1 MGNCLGKDSPPA
13 VEDQLRK
20 LYEEYSK
27 HLLPLE
33 QASLFSSLG
42 DPPYS
47 LADVLAKPMILMMGQ
62 YSTGKTTFIRALLGG
77 REYPGMHIAA
87 EMSTDNFVAVLRGPS
102 DDFIP
107 GNALVNNTTHPFH
120 SLKAAFGES
129 FLQRFRGSYVS
140 NKESEPSTDILD
152 DVIIIDTPGTLD
164 GSGNDRNYN
173 FAEAMGWFARR
184 SALIIIFFD
193 VNKMG
198 VSTEMK
204 SVLDN
209 IQGNEEKIRIVF
221 NKADTVDERDM
232 AGSLA
237 GLRHNLAKS
246 MPTPEVPEVYV
257 SSLDSMDDEYKTEN
271 KAFAEW
277 FSKDKVKLLE
287 DIRRVRFNTYSRKI
301 NILDKRARMVRNHA
315 YVMMKLRE
323 EQRKCLT
330 ICRRKLRPQDKD
342 KLINSLPELYKS
354 VQQEQNRSTEEFI
367 SVKSLQDKLRHQDL
381 NKLPRMKPSSIEKSY
396 GKMEKALT
404 KFSTIE
410 VRTEEKLNM

>member
-1 MGNCLGKDSPPA
+1 MRMGNCLGKNNPPT

-20 LYEEYSK
+20 LYSQYSK

-33 QASLFSSLG
+33 QSSLFNSLG

-107 GNALVNNTTHPFH
+107 GNALVNNTSHPFH
-120 SLKAAFGES
+120 SLKAAFGEN

-140 NKESEPSTDILD
+140 NTESEATDILD
-152 DVIIIDTPGTLD
+152 DVIIVDTPGTLD
-164 GSGNDRNYN
+164 GSSDRNYN

-257 SSLDSMDDEYKTEN
+257 TSLDSLEDSYKTEN
-271 KAFAEW
+271 KTFVEW
-277 FSKDKVKLLE
+277 FSKDKVKLVE
-287 DIRRVRFNTYSRKI
+287 DIRRVRFNTYSRKL

-330 ICRRKLRPQDKD
+330 LCRRQLRVKD
-342 KLINSLPELYKS
+342 TEKLISILPDLYRS

-367 SVKSLQDKLRHQDL
+367 SVKSVQDKLKHQDL
-381 NKLPRMKPSSIEKSY
+381 NKLPRIKKNSIEHSY
-396 GKMEKALT
+396 GKMEQALT
-404 KFSTIE
+404 KFST
-410 VRTEEKLNM
+410 VQVKSEEK

>member
-1 MGNCLGKDSPPA
+1 MGNCLGKDNPPS
-13 VEDQLRK
+13 VEEQLKK
-20 LYEEYSK
+20 LYAQYSK

-33 QASLFSSLG
+33 QESLFSSLG

-47 LADVLAKPMILMMGQ
+47 LADVLARPMILMMGQ
-62 YSTGKTTFIRALLGG
+62 YSTGKTTFIKSLLGE

-87 EMSTDNFVAVLRGPS
+87 EMATDNFIAVMKGPS
-102 DDFIP
+102 EDIIP
-107 GNALVNNTTHPFH
+107 GNALVNNTSHPFH
-120 SLKAAFGES
+120 SLKAAFGEN

-140 NKESEPSTDILD
+140 SKEGNPDTDILD

-164 GSGNDRNYN
+164 GSATDRNYN
-173 FAEAMGWFARR
+173 FGEVMGWFARR

-209 IQGNEEKIRIVF
+209 IKGNEEKIRIVF
-221 NKADTVDERDM
+221 NKADTVAERDLT
-232 AGSLA
+232 GSYA

-257 SSLDSMDDEYKTEN
+257 TSLDSLGNNFKTEN
-271 KAFAEW
+271 KEFAEW
-277 FSKDKVKLLE
+277 FSKDKKKLLE
-287 DIRRVRFNTYSRKI
+287 DIRRVRNNTYSRKI

-315 YVMMKLRE
+315 YVMVKLRE

-330 ICRRKLRPQDKD
+330 LCRRKLRPQDKD
-342 KLINSLPELYKS
+342 KLINSIGDLYTN
-354 VQQEQNRSTEEFI
+354 VQKEQNRSTEEFI
-367 SVKSLQDKLRHQDL
+367 SVKFLQEKLRHQDL
-381 NKLPRMKPSSIEKSY
+381 NKLPKLNPKKIESAY
-396 GKMEKALT
+396 GNMEKALT
-404 KFSTIE
+404 KFSTAQVRIE
-410 VRTEEKLNM
+410 DI